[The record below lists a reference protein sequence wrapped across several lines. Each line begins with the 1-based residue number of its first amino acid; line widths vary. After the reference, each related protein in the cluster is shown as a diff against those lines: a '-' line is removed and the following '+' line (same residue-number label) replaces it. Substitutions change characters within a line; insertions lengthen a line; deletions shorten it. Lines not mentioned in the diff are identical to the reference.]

1 MEPLTNDFW
10 LNEAALLYTIVFDI
24 VDEAASVAAVN
35 AAMGVIQQL
44 LYVATPE
51 IDYTAINAAAHTYA
65 RQHSFN
71 LVSQVTQT
79 SKRALQGALSDWIYS
94 GKPLRELVETL
105 TPLFG
110 PVRAEMIA
118 VTEITRVYAESN
130 KIGWREYGVEQQRW
144 NTAVDD
150 IVCPICAPKHRKLY
164 GLDDA
169 EGTPPAHV
177 NCRCWNQA
185 YIDPWRTGVTE

>member
-1 MEPLTNDFW
+1 MEPLTSDFW

-35 AAMGVIQQL
+35 AAMGVLQQL
-44 LYVATPE
+44 LNVGAPE
-51 IDYTAINAAAHTYA
+51 IDYTLLNTAAHQYA

-94 GKPLRELVETL
+94 GEPLRALVDTL
-105 TPLFG
+105 APSFG

-150 IVCPICAPKHRKLY
+150 IVCPICAPRHGKLY
-164 GLDDA
+164 GLNDGD
-169 EGTPPAHV
+169 GTPPAHV
-177 NCRCWNQA
+177 NCRCWNQP
-185 YIDPWRTGVTE
+185 YIDPWRTGAAS